1 MSESDHIRLA
11 NIIKTTHKT
20 LREESKI
27 WGSDKAWQ
35 RHCNDSAVLQ
45 DYASAMRDLALNYW
59 EVNSLKSQKAT
70 SRINWTYQAC
80 KWYFDHIDT
89 FRNKELRV
97 CEKVLNLTKELPFT
111 QCLNPPYEVLDVG
124 SCYNPLEQFQGFF
137 KVLAID
143 IAPADPKVLTCDF
156 LSVPTGQSTII
167 NEISV
172 KQLKKNHFDMVLFS
186 LLLEYFPDPVQRLN
200 CCLKA
205 YELLKNEGILVV
217 ITPDS
222 NHVGS
227 NSKIIKSWQYVLTQ
241 HGFIRV
247 KYEKLT
253 HLHCMLFRK
262 AQFVEVA
269 SRWASVHKSQGFYDH
284 LYIPQDL
291 QKNST

>member
-1 MSESDHIRLA
+1 MSNSEHIRLA

-45 DYASAMRDLALNYW
+45 DYATAMRDLAVNYW
-59 EVNSLKSQKAT
+59 EVNSLKTQKAT

-80 KWYFDHIDT
+80 KWYFEHIDI

-97 CEKVLNLTKELPFT
+97 CDKILNLTYNLPFT
-111 QCLNPPYEVLDVG
+111 ECLKPPFEVLDVG
-124 SCYNPLEQFQGFF
+124 SCYNPLEQFEGFF
-137 KVLAID
+137 QVLAID
-143 IAPADPKVLTCDF
+143 IAPADSKVLTCDF
-156 LSVPTGQSTII
+156 LSVPLGPSTII
-167 NEISV
+167 TESV
-172 KQLKKNHFDMVLFS
+172 EQLKKNHFDVVVFS
-186 LLLEYFPDPVQRLN
+186 LLLEYLPDPVQRLN

-227 NSKIIKSWQYVLTQ
+227 NSKIIKSWQYVLAQ

-247 KYEKLT
+247 KYEKLP

-262 AQFVEVA
+262 AQFVQVA
-269 SRWASVHKSQGFYDH
+269 SRWAGVHKNQGFYDH

-291 QKNST
+291 QKS